1 MSAKRVDG
9 CSTER
14 SGHAMGQVAIP
25 RGPPGAHCHIES
37 TVDRLSNDGG
47 HHSASR
53 WIRFDLIHTIHKE
66 GWPSVQVEVQACDRL
81 RPGPGGIEE
90 HDRPWVGTMAQV
102 A

>member
-1 MSAKRVDG
+1 
-9 CSTER
+9 
-14 SGHAMGQVAIP
+14 MGQVAIP